1 MKQFGGRPS
10 QSFFQFQKI
19 LLTMFTFV
27 FFLLYIC
34 VSFERK
40 LCRGLAIGLA
50 KQFEEKEEALRES
63 TRKLDE
69 KKRLQDEKMLKR
81 TRDAVEKEK
90 GKRSR
95 NKLALNF
102 THL

>member
-1 MKQFGGRPS
+1 M
-10 QSFFQFQKI
+10 
-19 LLTMFTFV
+19 
-27 FFLLYIC
+27 
-34 VSFERK
+34 
-40 LCRGLAIGLA
+40 GLAN
-50 KQFEEKEEALRES
+50 QFEEREEALRES

-69 KKRLQDEKMLKR
+69 KKRLQDEKMSKR

-102 THL
+102 TRL